1 MCAGGIWCGKKL
13 IGVWKKKKIRKG
25 SAGSMAAREEGG
37 SRNGNQR
44 RVKGKEK
51 L

>member
-1 MCAGGIWCGKKL
+1 M
-13 IGVWKKKKIRKG
+13 VWQKINRSLEKKKIRKG